1 MKTSLGLKTLL
12 AGSLL
17 LGFNS
22 FGQKLNETTAAT
34 DFNNFKKLIQ
44 KGKFEEATTSLMSA
58 KNYIDLAAENTETK
72 DSPKTLYYKGLI
84 YMAISDINS
93 KEIAPEKSFEI
104 ALESFK
110 KGFDISDKFD
120 GDIAEKMYELKRD
133 TDNKSFKLY
142 QDSAFAKASDSYF
155 KSAKLLN
162 VVGQIDSIALYYS
175 GVSANLANLSG
186 IAAERFTKCA
196 EIGYKIPNSY
206 IYAAQALRKEKRY
219 TEAKELVIKGR
230 KLFPSDRSL
239 LLELVNASIESG
251 DTKGAEASL
260 VEALA
265 ADPTNKQLY
274 YVIGTIY
281 MDLKQNDKAED
292 ALNKAI
298 ELDPNYADAQ
308 YQLGAHLLSVA
319 SGIKEEASKLK
330 FGDPN
335 YEKMIA
341 KSDVVYKKALV
352 PLEAYITKIPN
363 DKEVLTIISQ
373 IYKSL
378 KNSAMALEYKKRA
391 DAVPAK

>member
-12 AGSLL
+12 VGSLL
-17 LGFNS
+17 LGLNS

-34 DFNNFKKLIQ
+34 EFNNFNKLIQ
-44 KGKFEEATTSLMSA
+44 KGKLEEATTSLMSA
-58 KNYIDLAAENTETK
+58 KNYIDLAAENSETK
-72 DSPKTLYYKGLI
+72 ESPKTLYYKGQI
-84 YMAISDINS
+84 YLAISNLNS
-93 KEIAPEKSFEI
+93 KDIKAEKSFEI

-110 KGFDISDKFD
+110 KGFAVSDKFD
-120 GDIAEKMYELKRD
+120 GDITEKMYELKRE
-133 TDNKSFKLY
+133 TDGKSFKAY
-142 QDSAFAKASDSYF
+142 QDSMYANASDSYY
-155 KSAKLLN
+155 KSARLLN
-162 VVGQIDSIALYYS
+162 VINQIDSTALYYS
-175 GVSANLANLSG
+175 GVSANLANLNA
-186 IAAERFTKCA
+186 IAAERFSKCA

-206 IYAAQALRKEKRY
+206 IYAAQALRKEKKY
-219 TEAKELVIKGR
+219 SEATNLVIKGR
-230 KLFPSDRSL
+230 KLFPNDRSL

-265 ADPTNKQLY
+265 SDPTNKQLY

-281 MDLKQNDKAED
+281 MELKQNDKAED

-341 KSDVVYKKALV
+341 KSDLVYKKALI
-352 PLEAYITKIPN
+352 PLEAYIAKIPN
-363 DKEVLTIISQ
+363 DKEVLTILSQ

-378 KNSAMALEYKKRA
+378 KNSAMALEYKKKA

>member
-34 DFNNFKKLIQ
+34 EFNNFNKLIQ
-44 KGKFEEATTSLMSA
+44 KGKLEEATTSLMSA
-58 KNYIDLAAENTETK
+58 KNYIDLAAENAETK
-72 DSPKTLYYKGLI
+72 ESPKTLYYKGQI
-84 YMAISDINS
+84 YLAISNLNS
-93 KEIAPEKSFEI
+93 KDITPEKSFEI

-110 KGFDISDKFD
+110 KGFTIGDKFD
-120 GDIAEKMYELKRD
+120 GDITEKMYELKRD
-133 TDNKSFKLY
+133 TDGKSFKAY
-142 QDSAFAKASDSYF
+142 QDSMYAKASDSYY
-155 KSAKLLN
+155 KSARLLN
-162 VVGQIDSIALYYS
+162 VINQIDSTALYYS
-175 GVSANLANLSG
+175 GVSANLANLNA
-186 IAAERFTKCA
+186 IAAERFSKCA

-206 IYAAQALRKEKRY
+206 IYAAQALRKGKRY
-219 TEAKELVIKGR
+219 VEAKELVIKGR
-230 KLFPSDRSL
+230 KLFPNDRSL

-265 ADPTNKQLY
+265 SDPTNKQLY

-281 MDLKQNDKAED
+281 MELKQNDKAED

-341 KSDVVYKKALV
+341 KSDVVYKKALI
-352 PLEAYITKIPN
+352 PLEAYIAKIPN
-363 DKEVLTIISQ
+363 DKEVLTILSQ

-378 KNSAMALEYKKRA
+378 KNSAMALEYKKKA

>member
-58 KNYIDLAAENTETK
+58 KNYIDLAAENSETK

-104 ALESFK
+104 ALESLK

-175 GVSANLANLSG
+175 GVSANLANLSD
-186 IAAERFTKCA
+186 IAAERFSKCA

-206 IYAAQALRKEKRY
+206 IYASQALRKEKRY